1 MTDFFTPPILLIACG
16 GNSER
21 MGTDKSQLNYHG
33 LPQFQYL
40 HQLLKPVFA
49 DIYFSIQKKQEALFS
64 SIPNVIIDSER
75 YSGHGPVSG
84 LLSCKEKFKDRSILY
99 IGCDYPLLLP
109 EDILKLVS
117 EKTSTCAYFIDKYE
131 PILAFYTA
139 ESLELLERE
148 LEAGNDSLREFLQKI
163 EAVKIKPESKE
174 RIRSI
179 DTPSDYENAIRK
191 IKLSGRLE

>member
-1 MTDFFTPPILLIACG
+1 MTTSPPILLIACG

-40 HQLLKPVFA
+40 QQLLKPVFA
-49 DIYFSIQKKQEALFS
+49 DIYFSIQKKQESFFS
-64 SIPNVIIDSER
+64 SIPNVIIDSEK

-84 LLSCKEKFKDRSILY
+84 LLSCKEKFKGRAILY

-117 EKTSTCAYFIDKYE
+117 DTTSTCAFYIDQYE
-131 PILAFYTA
+131 PILAFYSV
-139 ESLELLERE
+139 ESLNLLEKE
-148 LEAGNDSLREFLQKI
+148 FESGNDSLRKFLSDI
-163 EAVKIKPESKE
+163 EAVKVKPDSKE